1 MLSTNDLPVVYL
13 LDTDQPLTSSQLER
27 IKKFIP
33 RDRILSSQKFLFKKD
48 GDACLASFFLLVYG
62 LRMLNIYELPKIK
75 KGENGKPVF
84 TNSNICFNI
93 SHCDKAVC
101 CGLSMHNIG
110 VDVQDTVTGFD
121 DIIGC
126 TMSDR
131 EIELIRSADSP
142 SEAFTRLWTLKE
154 SFVKFDGSGLTD
166 DIRTIEFLNTE
177 NEFAYRNCFFN
188 VEHTSEYHISVC
200 SADKGTRFVR
210 KSLNEYLDELE
221 IDEH

>member
-13 LDTDQPLTSSQLER
+13 LDMDLPLTSSQLER
-27 IKKFIP
+27 IKKYIP
-33 RDRILSSQKFLFKKD
+33 HDRILSSQKYLLKKD

-62 LRMLNIYELPKIK
+62 LRMLNINELPQIQ
-75 KGENGKPVF
+75 KGENGKPFF
-84 TNSNICFNI
+84 TDSNICFNI

-101 CGLSMHNIG
+101 CALSMQNIG
-110 VDVQDTVTGFD
+110 VDVQDTVNGFD
-121 DIIGC
+121 DILGS

-166 DIRTIEFLNTE
+166 DIRTIEFLNTD
-177 NEFAYRNCFFN
+177 NEFLYSNCFFS
-188 VEHTSEYHISVC
+188 VEHTSDYHISVC

-210 KSLNEYLDELE
+210 KSLYEYLNDLE
-221 IDEH
+221 TV